1 MAFLILRREQPCS
14 SDTTLDH
21 IVNIMNNRQALGWSR
36 RTQALKK
43 THVF

>member
-21 IVNIMNNRQALGWSR
+21 IVNIMNNRLHWAGAD
-36 RTQALKK
+36 ALKS
-43 THVF
+43 